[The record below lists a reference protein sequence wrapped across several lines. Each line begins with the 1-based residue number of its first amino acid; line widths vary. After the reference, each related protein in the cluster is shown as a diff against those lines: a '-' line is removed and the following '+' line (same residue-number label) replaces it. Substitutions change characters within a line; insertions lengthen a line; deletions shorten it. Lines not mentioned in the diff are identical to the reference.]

1 MYLWHETHDAENAGR
16 LEYQIALYFI
26 ETLFPSQYQKCI
38 IILVIRYIRF
48 ENIYI
53 VTYR

>member
-26 ETLFPSQYQKCI
+26 ETLFPPQYKKMYLYCSSNI
-38 IILVIRYIRF
+38 IFEDIDIETYI
-48 ENIYI
+48 
-53 VTYR
+53 